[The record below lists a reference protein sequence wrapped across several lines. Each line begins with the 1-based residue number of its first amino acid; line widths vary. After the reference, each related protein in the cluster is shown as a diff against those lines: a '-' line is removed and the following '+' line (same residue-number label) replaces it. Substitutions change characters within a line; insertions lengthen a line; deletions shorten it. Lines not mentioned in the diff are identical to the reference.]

1 MAFFLGANP
10 LQPIV
15 NVLENVIA
23 SLNSVT
29 HNYGWSLILLAVLVK
44 LVFWPLNTFQF
55 KSISKMQ
62 ALQPRMKALQA
73 KYKNDKERLQQETMA
88 LYKEMGVNPFASCLP
103 LLLQL
108 PILYSVYAAVN
119 ANCGHFAQATWG
131 WIGSAIAH
139 ASPALGTTNPHCIGQ
154 PLSLPT
160 HVLATSLLLPDY
172 FLLALYI
179 ISMYFSVILSS
190 PALDEQ
196 QRQQQRIMAFVS
208 PVMIAFVGRFWP
220 SALILYW
227 LTFNVLTMG
236 QQYFLMR
243 RYAPARQAA
252 AVPAVVADDDADA
265 KAALASA
272 AVRPNG
278 SSRSQR
284 RRRGS
289 RR

>member
-1 MAFFLGANP
+1 VVFFLGANP

-15 NVLENVIA
+15 NFLEFVIQ

-29 HNYGWSLILLAVLVK
+29 HNYGWSLILLAVMVK

-62 ALQPRMKALQA
+62 SLQPRMKALQA

-88 LYKEMGVNPFASCLP
+88 LYKETGVNPFASCLP

-108 PILYSVYAAVN
+108 PILYSVYGAITS
-119 ANCGHFAQATWG
+119 NCSHFAQANWG
-131 WIGSAIAH
+131 WIGTAIAR
-139 ASPALGTTNPHCIGQ
+139 ASPALGSFNPRCVGE
-154 PLSLPT
+154 PTSLPT

-172 FLLALYI
+172 FLLALYVV
-179 ISMYFSVILSS
+179 SMYFSVILSS
-190 PALDEQ
+190 PALDDQ

-208 PVMIAFVGRFWP
+208 PVMIAFIGRFWP

-243 RYAPARQAA
+243 RYAPLRQAA
-252 AVPAVVADDDADA
+252 AIPVVAEADA
-265 KAALASA
+265 QGAAALAA
-272 AVRPNG
+272 AAPRANG
-278 SSRSQR
+278 TGRSQR